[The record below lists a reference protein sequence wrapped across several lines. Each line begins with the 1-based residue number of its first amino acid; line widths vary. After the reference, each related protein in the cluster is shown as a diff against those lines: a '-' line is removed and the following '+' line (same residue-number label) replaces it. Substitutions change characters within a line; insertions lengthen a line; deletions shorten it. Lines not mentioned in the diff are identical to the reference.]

1 MTVKLVVLYTQPDDP
16 DAFDLHYREQH
27 MPLARAIPGAQRV
40 ETGRII
46 AEADGGDPL
55 WYRVTEV
62 YFADR
67 AALDAGLAT
76 PDAQAATADYAKIAP
91 PGSRI
96 LVQDV
101 DDWDPRI

>member
-27 MPLARAIPGAQRV
+27 MPLARAIPGTQKV

-55 WYRVTEV
+55 WFRVTEL

-67 AALDAGLAT
+67 ATLDTGLAS
-76 PDAQAATADYAKIAP
+76 PEAQAATADFAKIAP

-96 LVQDV
+96 LVQSL
-101 DDWDPRI
+101 DDEDA

>member
-16 DAFDLHYREQH
+16 DRFDLHYREQH
-27 MPLARAIPGAQRV
+27 MPLARAIPGAQKV

-55 WYRVTEV
+55 WYRVTEL

-67 AALDAGLAT
+67 DALDTALASQHG
-76 PDAQAATADYAKIAP
+76 QASAADYGKIAP

-96 LVQDV
+96 LVQGL
-101 DDWDPRI
+101 DD

>member
-1 MTVKLVVLYTQPDDP
+1 MTVKLVALYTQPDDP
-16 DAFDLHYREQH
+16 DVFEQHYRDQH
-27 MPLARAIPGAQRV
+27 LPLVHAFPGLQKV

-55 WYRVTEV
+55 WYRVTEM

-67 AALDAGLAT
+67 DALDAALASKHG
-76 PDAQAATADYAKIAP
+76 QAAAADYAKIAP

-96 LVQDV
+96 LIQLLDE
-101 DDWDPRI
+101 D

>member
-16 DAFDLHYREQH
+16 DVFEQRYRDQH
-27 MPLARAIPGAQRV
+27 MPLVHAFPGLQKV

-46 AEADGGDPL
+46 AEADGGEPL
-55 WYRVTEV
+55 WYRVTEL

-67 AALDAGLAT
+67 DALDAALASKHG
-76 PDAQAATADYAKIAP
+76 QAASADYVKIAP

-96 LVQDV
+96 LVQSLDG
-101 DDWDPRI
+101 

>member
-16 DAFDLHYREQH
+16 DAFNRHYREQH
-27 MPLARAIPGAQRV
+27 LPLAGAIPGVQRV
-40 ETGRII
+40 ETGVVI

-55 WYRVTEV
+55 WYRITEL

-67 AALDAGLAT
+67 PALDTGLAS
-76 PDAQAATADYAKIAP
+76 PEAQAATAADAKIAP

-96 LVQDV
+96 LVQSLDEG
-101 DDWDPRI
+101 